1 MSNMGKILYAEA
13 QGVHVLKFI
22 GEVRLTLGPAIAS
35 FLSQLKGAKNFKSVV
50 IDLSET
56 QCIDSTALGLLA
68 RIAICT
74 RDSFGAMPS
83 VISPREDITRI
94 LKSMAMEEVCLILK
108 ECVYPDNE
116 MPAQTAELSSAPKA
130 MLSEDALREQVLEAH
145 KTLMSLNQENRDKFK
160 DLVSALE
167 QEKKPATDAYARTGC
182 L

>member
-1 MSNMGKILYAEA
+1 MGKILYAEDK
-13 QGVHVLKFI
+13 GIHVLKFI

-35 FLSQLKGAKNFKSVV
+35 FLSHLRAAKNFKSVV

-74 RDSFGAMPS
+74 RDSFGAIPS
-83 VISPREDITRI
+83 IISPREDITRT

-108 ECVYPDNE
+108 ESAYPDNY
-116 MPAQTAELSSAPKA
+116 MPPQITELSPAPRE

-145 KTLMSLNQENRDKFK
+145 KTLMNLNQKNRDKFK

-167 QEKKPATDAYARTGC
+167 QEKDAASDAYARTG
-182 L
+182 

>member
-1 MSNMGKILYAEA
+1 MGKILYAED

-35 FLSQLKGAKNFKSVV
+35 FLSQLKAAKNFKSIV

-83 VISPREDITRI
+83 VISPREDITRM

-108 ECVYPDNE
+108 ECVCPDNDL
-116 MPAQTAELSSAPKA
+116 PTQAAELSPAPKE
-130 MLSEDALREQVLEAH
+130 MLTEEALREQVLEAH
-145 KTLMSLNQENRDKFK
+145 KTLMSLNQKNRDKFK
-160 DLVSALE
+160 ELVSVLE
-167 QEKKPATDAYARTGC
+167 QEKTPTTDAYTRTGYS
-182 L
+182 